1 MTALA
6 EIGKRANPGRR
17 RFLISLTV
25 TILSAF
31 ALVFVTVMGL
41 TGVATYREAVHA
53 AVASADR
60 EIADLTA
67 RTAARSAALVDPLYA
82 TVAVVAKLPD
92 VTPGTGVTITQTEA
106 AFLGVLDVLPQ
117 ARAVSAASADGALLQ
132 VLNLDAMT
140 ADRRLA
146 LEVPHEARFAVRA
159 VEVAIAG
166 QRKEIWRFLD
176 PSGHVLQQRPIGPAA
191 DTRDEI
197 WFRTGLNNDGIAT
210 TVLHMFPALG
220 VPGLTIVR
228 RMPEGGV
235 LGIDVGL
242 DLLGTFLAEQRISP
256 RASAFI
262 IDDNGILLAHSD
274 RAIAMSPGAAGQDPT
289 WITIASSPDPIM
301 REVWINYATGRL
313 APGRGIGLDVGG
325 EAYMARVAALDHIGS
340 PRALVAVVAPAA
352 DFTGPIERAR
362 DRTAIMFLVGG
373 VAGLGLI
380 ALVASRITRPLAAL
394 TREADAIR
402 RFDLDRPMAV
412 SSRITEVA
420 RLAATMQAMKAAL
433 HTFGVYVP
441 KDLVRQLMGGDGTAR
456 LGGER
461 RVLTV
466 MFTDIVGFTT
476 IADGMDAETLMRLT
490 SEYFEAMTRE
500 LMGAGGTIDKY
511 VGDAVMALWNAPG
524 LDDRHAARGCLAALR
539 CRDLSD
545 RLTRE
550 FGDRGWPALRTRFG
564 VNTGE
569 AVIGNVGS
577 TDRMSY
583 TAIGATVNMA
593 SRLEGLNKQYGTQIL
608 VTAATRE
615 AAGTDFVFRLV
626 DRVLPKGRQ
635 KATDIHEL
643 LGLRSAGEDVDQR
656 LILADADIDRAARW
670 DSIVAAYLDRRFVE
684 ARLLLPANTQPD
696 DRLGA
701 LYRQRLDAFIAEPP
715 GSGWDGVAA
724 YVEK

>member
-1 MTALA
+1 MSALA
-6 EIGKRANPGRR
+6 ETVMRVDPAGRR
-17 RFLISLTV
+17 FRISLTV

-41 TGVATYREAVHA
+41 TGVAAYREAMRA
-53 AVASADR
+53 AVVSADR

-92 VTPGTGVTITQTEA
+92 VSPGTGATITQTA
-106 AFLGVLDVLPQ
+106 TAFLGVLVVLPQ
-117 ARAVSAASADGALLQ
+117 ARAVSGASADGALLQ

-140 ADRRLA
+140 ANRRLA
-146 LEVPHEARFAVRA
+146 MKLPDGARFAVRA
-159 VEVAIAG
+159 VALATAG
-166 QRKEIWRFLD
+166 QREETWRFLN
-176 PSGHVLQQRPIGPAA
+176 STGHVLEQRPIGPAT

-210 TVLHMFPALG
+210 TVLHMFPSLG

-242 DLLGTFLAEQRISP
+242 NSLGSFLAEQRISP

-313 APGRGIGLDVGG
+313 APGRGVGLDVGG
-325 EAYMARVAALDHIGS
+325 EVYLARVAPLDHIGS

-362 DRTAIMFLVGG
+362 DRTAIMFLLGG
-373 VAGLGLI
+373 AAGLGLI
-380 ALVASRITRPLAAL
+380 ALIASRITRPLAAL

-402 RFDLDRPMAV
+402 RFDLDRPMIV
-412 SSRITEVA
+412 SSHITEVA
-420 RLAATMQAMKAAL
+420 RLATTMQAMKGAL
-433 HTFGVYVP
+433 HTFSVYVP

-461 RVLTV
+461 RVLSV

-476 IADGMDAETLMRLT
+476 IADGMDADSDASHIRVFRADDPGADGCGRHDRQICRRRRDGVMERARTGRGPRCSRL
-490 SEYFEAMTRE
+490 SRGFALPGPVGQADAGIRSARVA
-500 LMGAGGTIDKY
+500 GAA
-511 VGDAVMALWNAPG
+511 DAV
-524 LDDRHAARGCLAALR
+524 RG
-539 CRDLSD
+539 
-545 RLTRE
+545 E
-550 FGDRGWPALRTRFG
+550 HGRG
-564 VNTGE
+564 N
-569 AVIGNVGS
+569 
-577 TDRMSY
+577 
-583 TAIGATVNMA
+583 
-593 SRLEGLNKQYGTQIL
+593 
-608 VTAATRE
+608 
-615 AAGTDFVFRLV
+615 
-626 DRVLPKGRQ
+626 
-635 KATDIHEL
+635 
-643 LGLRSAGEDVDQR
+643 
-656 LILADADIDRAARW
+656 
-670 DSIVAAYLDRRFVE
+670 
-684 ARLLLPANTQPD
+684 
-696 DRLGA
+696 
-701 LYRQRLDAFIAEPP
+701 YRQRRLDRPHVLHGYRRHREH
-715 GSGWDGVAA
+715 GVAPGGPEQA
-724 YVEK
+724 IWHADPGYRGNSRGGRNRFRVPAR

>member
-6 EIGKRANPGRR
+6 DTAKRADPAGRR
-17 RFLISLTV
+17 FRISLTV

-41 TGVATYREAVHA
+41 TGVAAYREAMQA

-60 EIADLTA
+60 QIADLTA
-67 RTAARSAALVDPLYA
+67 RTAARTAALVDPLYA
-82 TVAVVAKLPD
+82 TVAVTAKLPD
-92 VTPGTGVTITQTEA
+92 VSPGIGAAITPTEA
-106 AFLGVLDVLPQ
+106 AFRGLLDVLPR
-117 ARAVSAASADGALLQ
+117 ARAVSAASADGVLVQ

-140 ADRRLA
+140 ADRRMAMKLP
-146 LEVPHEARFAVRA
+146 EGARFAVR
-159 VEVAIAG
+159 EVAAAVAG
-166 QRKEIWRFLD
+166 EREETWRFLD
-176 PSGHVLQQRPIGPAA
+176 AGGAVLLQRPMGPVA
-191 DTRDEI
+191 DVRYEI

-210 TVLHMFPALG
+210 TVLHMLPALG

-242 DLLGTFLAEQRISP
+242 DSLGTFLAEQRISP
-256 RASAFI
+256 RGSAFI

-301 REVWINYATGRL
+301 HEVWINYATGRL
-313 APGRGIGLDVGG
+313 APGRGVELDIGG
-325 EAYMARVAALDHIGS
+325 EFYLARVAALDHIGS

-373 VAGLGLI
+373 VTGLGLI

-402 RFDLDRPMAV
+402 RFDLHRPMTVA
-412 SSRITEVA
+412 SHITEVA

-441 KDLVRQLMGGDGTAR
+441 KDLVRQLMGGDGTAH

-490 SEYFEAMTRE
+490 STYFEAMTRE

-524 LDDRHAARGCLAALR
+524 LDEDHAARGCLAALR
-539 CRDLSD
+539 CRDLSH

-550 FGDRGWPALRTRFG
+550 FEQRGWPALRTRFG

-593 SRLEGLNKQYGTQIL
+593 SRLEGLNKQYDTQIL

-615 AAGTDFVFRLV
+615 AAGIDFVFRHV

-635 KATDIHEL
+635 TATDIHEL
-643 LGLRSAGEDVDQR
+643 LGLRSAVEDVDR
-656 LILADADIDRAARW
+656 GLLLSDADITRAARW
-670 DSIVAAYLDRRFVE
+670 DGIVAAYLDRRFVE
-684 ARLLLPANTQPD
+684 ARLLLPATIQPA

-715 GSGWDGVAA
+715 GSAWDGVAA
-724 YVEK
+724 YQEK